1 MAQYKDLYSGAD
13 YVIHFKYS
21 GVLNIVYITMMY
33 GMGMPILFVLAAFNF
48 FNQWVCERIIVAY
61 QMKLPPALDDKL
73 TINCINM
80 LKWAPILLLFNGY
93 WMISNKQIYQNNWS
107 YIDSSLDTMA
117 SEHFVYFGVNWA
129 TPLLFMSTMAVFI
142 ITIQKVFAEYLMKWG
157 FAMASKEIKV
167 DEDLPNFFKSVK
179 LSQADEVVFENE
191 NMKNNFC
198 FNLNDPDTIERLDDT
213 KVPKKAIQG
222 TPWYQILSNARY
234 SHLFY
239 YVGAF
244 VPEREK
250 LIEDGFGES
259 EKTEFADEEKA
270 IRCEQSDMIMILLNL
285 AFIPD
290 SIVKDPETNFE
301 PGW

>member
-1 MAQYKDLYSGAD
+1 MLSQ
-13 YVIHFKYS
+13 HF
-21 GVLNIVYITMMY
+21 
-33 GMGMPILFVLAAFNF
+33 LF
-48 FNQWVCERIIVAY
+48 
-61 QMKLPPALDDKL
+61 
-73 TINCINM
+73 
-80 LKWAPILLLFNGY
+80 
-93 WMISNKQIYQNNWS
+93 
-107 YIDSSLDTMA
+107 
-117 SEHFVYFGVNWA
+117 FGVNWA
-129 TPLLFMSTMAVFI
+129 TPLLFMVFSAVFI
-142 ITIQKVFAEYLMKWG
+142 LTAQNIFASYLMKWG

-244 VPEREK
+244 IAEREK
-250 LIEDGFGES
+250 LIEDGFGETAN
-259 EKTEFADEEKA
+259 KDFADEENA

-285 AFIPD
+285 AFVPD
-290 SIVKDPETNFE
+290 SIVKCEQMNFE